1 MALGAGGAGGLAGI
15 IYKFTKKD
23 LREGLM
29 TKEDVKELLA
39 DIEEELDELKTS
51 NDQRKENER
60 DLYEKHRG
68 ISERV
73 GFIEGKLS

>member
-1 MALGAGGAGGLAGI
+1 M
-15 IYKFTKKD
+15 
-23 LREGLM
+23 
-29 TKEDVKELLA
+29 LA
-39 DIEEELDELKTS
+39 DIQEDVQELKTS